1 MFFIREAFVQKPFE
15 KKSLVYVR
23 GMTALLLTAVCFA
36 YFVYLAIQV
45 YEDQPLIK
53 LLAVNLT
60 DSYPSPDIEMCSANS
75 PLRLWYCDIVKMDWS
90 IERRNNCTGLVKK
103 GVYSPTMFCQ
113 IYQSNG
119 SISFGLDSFQK
130 QDSQVRRIDFY
141 WEIDNLTASVSQTI
155 AIPALSLQL
164 YDPKFNPWY
173 TGDTATWIPRQFQA
187 YRDITM
193 GVAKA
198 TTMQRYTTD
207 IYFTPQIYKA
217 IRPYDFGS
225 LLGMIAQYV
234 DIPTVDTN
242 WLAWPMHFNSNFSNT
257 AMTGQFSIQLAS
269 GTMKIQQEQRQHSI
283 LSLLALGGGAFG
295 LVNILYV
302 MLFGMNRLTP
312 WGLVHRIPFFFEA
325 KPIPTYE
332 RSDVIELVKTTTSSI
347 RSSGFHNIDLEK
359 APLTADYHRWA
370 TEKVQDE
377 HPLPEAPS
385 IEPSSVTAD
394 DKSFHA
400 SERPLD
406 LEARVQE
413 LERILADY
421 FLDTKHLDRMRRK
434 SYRHSMT

>member
-1 MFFIREAFVQKPFE
+1 
-15 KKSLVYVR
+15 
-23 GMTALLLTAVCFA
+23 
-36 YFVYLAIQV
+36 
-45 YEDQPLIK
+45 
-53 LLAVNLT
+53 
-60 DSYPSPDIEMCSANS
+60 
-75 PLRLWYCDIVKMDWS
+75 
-90 IERRNNCTGLVKK
+90 
-103 GVYSPTMFCQ
+103 
-113 IYQSNG
+113 
-119 SISFGLDSFQK
+119 
-130 QDSQVRRIDFY
+130 
-141 WEIDNLTASVSQTI
+141 
-155 AIPALSLQL
+155 
-164 YDPKFNPWY
+164 
-173 TGDTATWIPRQFQA
+173 
-187 YRDITM
+187 
-193 GVAKA
+193 
-198 TTMQRYTTD
+198 
-207 IYFTPQIYKA
+207 
-217 IRPYDFGS
+217 
-225 LLGMIAQYV
+225 
-234 DIPTVDTN
+234 
-242 WLAWPMHFNSNFSNT
+242 
-257 AMTGQFSIQLAS
+257 MTGQFSIQLAS